1 VSTINESHSIN
12 DGMNSN
18 DQAYTDV
25 PSTCS
30 SVPDDNND
38 DDGAITSSTIELQV
52 FVATNVF
59 FYDDMSIDHDQ
70 EFLPIAVQV

>member
-1 VSTINESHSIN
+1 
-12 DGMNSN
+12 MNSS

-30 SVPDDNND
+30 SVPDDDNND
-38 DDGAITSSTIELQV
+38 DDGGVAITSSTIELQV
-52 FVATNVF
+52 VVATNVF

-70 EFLPIAVQV
+70 EFLPIAVQVWISSNSSIK